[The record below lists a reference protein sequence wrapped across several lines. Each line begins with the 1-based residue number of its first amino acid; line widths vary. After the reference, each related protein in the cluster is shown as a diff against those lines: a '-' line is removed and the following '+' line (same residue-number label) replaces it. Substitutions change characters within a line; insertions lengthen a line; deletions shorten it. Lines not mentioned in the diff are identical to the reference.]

1 MPAQDYVTS
10 WQRHRTAV
18 SGLCSALLG
27 AGLTEHMGPG
37 VTLPAFAFVKA
48 PQRSVLPALGVA
60 PRDLVVRLGG
70 EPVSVKVYRTNGEQH
85 SSLFRAVSY
94 AVIAT
99 SGPYLQ
105 VVTDAPALPIPWLA
119 SLQPPLDTT
128 TPTGIHGE
136 AAFIVAVE
144 AAVAARS
151 PQQLPLIP

>member
-1 MPAQDYVTS
+1 MPRQDYVTS
-10 WQRHRTAV
+10 WQRHREAV
-18 SGLCSALLG
+18 DGLCSALLG
-27 AGLTEHMGPG
+27 AGLTEHTGPV

-48 PQRSVLPALGVA
+48 PQRSVRPALGLA
-60 PRDLVVRLGG
+60 PRNLVVRLGG
-70 EPVSVKVYRTNGEQH
+70 EPVSVKMYRTNGEQH

-105 VVTDAPALPIPWLA
+105 VVSDAPALPIPWLA
-119 SLQPPLDTT
+119 QLQPPLDIT

-136 AAFIVAVE
+136 AAFIIAVK